1 MTATVS
7 SPSPRSAP
15 SPDADS
21 GRPSSRAVFFRLI
34 ARSAPPWRQLAL
46 AMGLGVAAAATTI
59 GLLAGSGALV
69 DKAAFQP
76 GLAAIAGLL
85 AVVEVLAFI
94 RAPLRYAER
103 LVGHD
108 AAFHALSRWR
118 VWLYDSLEP
127 LAPAGLRAWRSGD
140 LLVRA
145 VDDVDAL
152 QDLYLR
158 VLTPVVVAVATS
170 VLAVV
175 VVALI
180 LPLAGLLLGVAL
192 AVALLVPPGIVL
204 ATRSTAERVASL
216 RGSLAADVVELVQG
230 APELLAFGRH
240 EDYLA
245 RADGADAEL
254 ARLARRRSSMAAVT
268 SAIVALCVGGAVIGT
283 LASGVDALS
292 HHHLEPIMLAVLPFA
307 AVAAFETVPGVTVAA
322 ARLREVLAAGRRL
335 LDLEDVP
342 APVHEPEL
350 PVALEGDAAV
360 ALHDARLRYGA
371 DLPWALDGC
380 DLAVASGGRVAI
392 VGASGAGKS
401 SIVNALL
408 RFWPLEQGD
417 ATLGGVDIASAAS
430 EEVRRAMALVAQEAD
445 LFAGTIASNVALA
458 RPRAD
463 REEIERALR
472 LAQLEAWVHTLPD
485 GVDTPVG
492 ERGERLSGGQ
502 RQRVALARA
511 LLAGGRVLLL
521 DEPTAGLDEPT
532 AAALIADVLA
542 ATEGTTVI
550 LVTHRSADLAG
561 FSDVVEIEAG
571 RARPR

>member
-21 GRPSSRAVFFRLI
+21 GSTQLEGGVLPAHRSQRA
-34 ARSAPPWRQLAL
+34 A
-46 AMGLGVAAAATTI
+46 VAAVGTRHGPRRGRGGDHHWTS
-59 GLLAGSGALV
+59 GRSGALV

-192 AVALLVPPGIVL
+192 AVALLVPPASCSPNPLDRRARG
-204 ATRSTAERVASL
+204 VASGL
-216 RGSLAADVVELVQG
+216 ARRRRGRAGPGCS
-230 APELLAFGRH
+230 ELLAFGRH

-245 RADGADAEL
+245 GRTGPTPSWHASPAG
-254 ARLARRRSSMAAVT
+254 ARRMAAVT

-342 APVHEPEL
+342 APVQRARAPRRTGGRRRRRTPRRPAPLRGGPAVGARRLRPGRGLGWSRCHRGRQRGGQ
-350 PVALEGDAAV
+350 VQHRQRIAAV
-360 ALHDARLRYGA
+360 LAARA
-371 DLPWALDGC
+371 
-380 DLAVASGGRVAI
+380 GR
-392 VGASGAGKS
+392 
-401 SIVNALL
+401 
-408 RFWPLEQGD
+408 RH
-417 ATLGGVDIASAAS
+417 LGGVDIASAAS

-492 ERGERLSGGQ
+492 ERASDSQGASASASPWPGPCSPE
-502 RQRVALARA
+502 
-511 LLAGGRVLLL
+511 AGCCSSN
-521 DEPTAGLDEPT
+521 EPTAGLDEPT